1 MSGAMASNSAT
12 YKFISKERPPCSLC
26 GRPLLLTRA
35 EPAEAGFELRIY
47 FCANCAGHETVI
59 APA

>member
-1 MSGAMASNSAT
+1 MSGVMA
-12 YKFISKERPPCSLC
+12 KFVSKERPPCSRC
-26 GRPLLLTRA
+26 GRPLVLTRA

-47 FCANCAGHETVI
+47 FCASCADHETVI